1 MKRMNL
7 LMSMATVLVVGG
19 VYATWSYSQ
28 GSVAAATDEYAVVMT
43 AETISGEKG
52 SFDVSSSSITFEIEN
67 KGEYKPELQATGDVI
82 VYFTPSLGADSTVIS
97 QGINIK
103 WSLGICTE
111 GATKWM
117 YDSNFDGTE
126 DTMIFNIDSD
136 PVTIEKGLSEK
147 QPNGKFKFTIP
158 SEDILDKI
166 ELNVDG
172 DFVID
177 TKAKYESFSQSL
189 KDYHFVLT
197 VEEVA

>member
-67 KGEYKPELQATGDVI
+67 KGDYKPELRATGDVV

-97 QGINIK
+97 EGIDIK

-111 GATKWM
+111 GATNWM
-117 YDSNFDGTE
+117 YDSDFNGVE
-126 DTMIFNIDSD
+126 DTMIFNVASAETSIAKTSA
-136 PVTIEKGLSEK
+136 VKEG
-147 QPNGKFKFTIP
+147 GRFKFTIP
-158 SEDILDKI
+158 SSELLDKI
-166 ELNVDG
+166 TLNVSET
-172 DFVID
+172 FVLD

-189 KDYHFVLT
+189 RDYHFVLT
-197 VEEVA
+197 ISEVA